1 MNVLASLAALLLVA
15 GPPPAIP
22 APDDG
27 EWSNPVPVNIEVWAT
42 RTLADYPRQAL
53 RRGWEG
59 TVRISLVIDTEG
71 RVSQCAVIG
80 SSGHPVLDE
89 AACAGARRY
98 ARFKPAT
105 DPDGNPVEGG
115 FMTAIGF
122 TIP

>member
-15 GPPPAIP
+15 GHPPAIP

-27 EWSNPVPVNIEVWAT
+27 EWSDPVPVDIGVWAA
-42 RTLADYPRQAL
+42 RIQAEYPREAL
-53 RRGWEG
+53 QRGWQG

-89 AACAGARRY
+89 AACAGAQRH

-105 DPDGNPVEGG
+105 DPGGNPVEGG
-115 FMTAIGF
+115 FMTAIGYSGR
-122 TIP
+122 